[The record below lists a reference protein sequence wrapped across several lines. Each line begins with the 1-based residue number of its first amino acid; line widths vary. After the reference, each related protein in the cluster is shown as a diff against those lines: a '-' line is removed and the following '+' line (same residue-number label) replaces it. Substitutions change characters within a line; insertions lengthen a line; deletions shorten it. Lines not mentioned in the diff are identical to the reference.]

1 MKVNAKEYQE
11 EMSKQFY
18 TLSKE
23 TREAQRAI
31 IQVLIPLN
39 ATILIGILGLANT
52 FSLGNSMPSTVLT
65 LLSCFCFLVSLLA
78 FVFAFGDMLIHLSK
92 SIYDMLESFI
102 KAGFA
107 ILDKKT
113 DIEVE
118 NPRLFINPAFVI
130 IGFVCFALGM
140 LNIAWAF
147 VLRFNNICI
156 CWILCTNLAL
166 LGGIVWLLYPFLKRN
181 VSLESLVKNAKAK
194 YEKTI

>member
-1 MKVNAKEYQE
+1 
-11 EMSKQFY
+11 
-18 TLSKE
+18 
-23 TREAQRAI
+23 
-31 IQVLIPLN
+31 
-39 ATILIGILGLANT
+39 
-52 FSLGNSMPSTVLT
+52 
-65 LLSCFCFLVSLLA
+65 
-78 FVFAFGDMLIHLSK
+78 
-92 SIYDMLESFI
+92 MLESFI

>member
-18 TLSKE
+18 ALSKE

-39 ATILIGILGLANT
+39 TTILIGILGLANT

>member
-1 MKVNAKEYQE
+1 MKVNAKEYVKE
-11 EMSKQFY
+11 TSKQLY
-18 TLSKE
+18 DMTKE
-23 TREAQRAI
+23 TRDSQRAMMQI
-31 IQVLIPLN
+31 LIPLN
-39 ATILIGILGLANT
+39 ATILIGILGLANA
-52 FSLGNSMPSTVLT
+52 FSLGNSILSTVLT
-65 LLSCFCFLVSLLA
+65 LLSCVCFLISLLA

-102 KAGFA
+102 EAGFA

-181 VSLESLVKNAKAK
+181 VSLESLVKNAKTK